1 MVVECLPGSG
11 FVATYTLMPDV
22 QDRVLSK
29 LKGQIVVTEDA
40 QTKQNSTSLVRDFH
54 QQIKW
59 VALKRAEYDFDS
71 LNEPFGSY
79 DS

>member
-40 QTKQNSTSLVRDFH
+40 QTMQNSTPLVRDFH
-54 QQIKW
+54 QKIKMSGPEKGLIRIL
-59 VALKRAEYDFDS
+59 VHHL
-71 LNEPFGSY
+71 
-79 DS
+79 